1 MKGKCAGF
9 ISGKHRVRM
18 CPFFFAQQIPWWN
31 IWYICHSCDWDD
43 WLRYLRFR
51 EAIRNLALFGPTPSL
66 FFNPDSSGSWTKKKV
81 RTHPVEVFRY
91 SLGECISME
100 TNMAME
106 NQSFTSFYLYIFIII
121 HIYIYRYSISTINRS
136 IDFNIYNYLH
146 ISHSIPIGTLI
157 FPQISIAATP
167 LPGEAS
173 QWILQ
178 NWDLADFTTC
188 INATQL
194 ESCMHRYIYILCI
207 TIINYIYI

>member
-1 MKGKCAGF
+1 MIFRSKLLNYRMVYDLCGDRWTELIVPDLVEGEMC
-9 ISGKHRVRM
+9 RVYIWQTS
-18 CPFFFAQQIPWWN
+18 CPDVSVFFAQQIPWWN

-121 HIYIYRYSISTINRS
+121 HIYI
-136 IDFNIYNYLH
+136 
-146 ISHSIPIGTLI
+146 
-157 FPQISIAATP
+157 
-167 LPGEAS
+167 
-173 QWILQ
+173 
-178 NWDLADFTTC
+178 
-188 INATQL
+188 
-194 ESCMHRYIYILCI
+194 
-207 TIINYIYI
+207 